1 MELKQINLYA
11 GNKIHF
17 KYRDIDIL
25 KRMEKDLP
33 CNTMK
38 AGMAILV
45 SGKVDFRTEY
55 HQRQRG
61 HSTTES
67 LLET

>member
-1 MELKQINLYA
+1 
-11 GNKIHF
+11 
-17 KYRDIDIL
+17 
-25 KRMEKDLP
+25 MEKDMP

-61 HSTTES
+61 TFHSTKSHS
-67 LLET
+67 LKLEISS